1 MWLTQHPLV
10 CTIDK
15 KLKNYQGP
23 DWVEKKIYMISSSR
37 PAKTLET
44 NKEWKD

>member
-1 MWLTQHPLV
+1 MLLTHHPLV

-15 KLKNYQGP
+15 KLKNYQALIG
-23 DWVEKKIYMISSSR
+23 WKKMYMISSSR